1 MLGLP
6 FAFASAG
13 WAGASFALA
22 SFAFVTWK
30 TSIMIG
36 RELNGDPRPSSYFT
50 DSPYKTPL
58 PPGSVP
64 EARMRKPIHSF
75 PDIARA
81 SFGDTGAILLSIVL
95 YFELFSC
102 LCIFF
107 VTMGDH
113 MHTLFPTIS
122 NTMHATILAF
132 LSLIPIILLKTARL
146 LSYLSMV
153 GTFATVS
160 VVLAVLASALFE
172 GDMTNEVAKTS
183 NLADHG
189 PFHDLWKPG
198 GLPLA
203 FGLVAYCFSGHA
215 IVPSI
220 YSSMQNPSE
229 FERVVNFTFLIV
241 MGSCFAVGMSGY
253 WMFGSLVN
261 DQVTISLEQNSSAE
275 TAMTI
280 LTYLMVVTAFSK
292 LVLTMFPLALGMEE
306 IVAPYLSS
314 DSSMEAA
321 SSMIKFTLTGLALA
335 VAIFVPS
342 FSFLCSLV
350 GMICTMAVSV
360 VFPAAAHLKLFGSR
374 LSIWEKL
381 MDWIFVIVGTVMAVV
396 GTILTV

>member
-1 MLGLP
+1 
-6 FAFASAG
+6 
-13 WAGASFALA
+13 
-22 SFAFVTWK
+22 
-30 TSIMIG
+30 MIG
-36 RELNGDPRPSSYFT
+36 RQLNGDPRPASYFN

-81 SFGDTGAILLSIVL
+81 AFGNTGAILLSIVL

-113 MHTLFPTIS
+113 MHTLLPTIS
-122 NTMHATILAF
+122 QSTHATILAII
-132 LSLIPIILLKTARL
+132 SLVPIILLRTARL

-160 VVLAVLASALFE
+160 VVLAVFVAAIFE
-172 GDMTNEVAKTS
+172 GDITEEVAKKTS
-183 NLADHG
+183 DPDDDG
-189 PFHDLWKPG
+189 PFHELWKAG

-229 FERVVNFTFLIV
+229 FEKVVNLSFLIV
-241 MGSCFAVGMSGY
+241 TGCCFLVGMSGY
-253 WMFGSLVN
+253 WMFGSLVH

-306 IVAPYLSS
+306 IVAPYLGS
-314 DSSMEAA
+314 DNAMELA
-321 SSMIKFTLTGLALA
+321 SSMIKFILTVLALI

-342 FSFLCSLV
+342 FSLLCSLV

-360 VFPAAAHLKLFGSR
+360 VFPAAAHLRLFGSK
-374 LSIWEKL
+374 LSIGEKL
-381 MDWIFVIVGTVMAVV
+381 TNWIFVIAGTLMAIVGTV
-396 GTILTV
+396 LTV